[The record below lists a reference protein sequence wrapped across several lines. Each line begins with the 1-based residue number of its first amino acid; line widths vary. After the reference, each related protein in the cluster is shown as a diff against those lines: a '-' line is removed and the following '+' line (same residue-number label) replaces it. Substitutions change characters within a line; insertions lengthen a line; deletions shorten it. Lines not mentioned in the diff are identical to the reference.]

1 MRVIGFVSIAS
12 RLRRLLKAAALKECL
27 GAVCIVPAT
36 KAERPVSVQLADS
49 RRDARQWARRAESD
63 REIAQTR
70 TVETRLTRAIAMGT
84 FGLQLAANR
93 APEGCRKRG
102 QRTARAIVLD
112 PRVQQD
118 RQAW

>member
-1 MRVIGFVSIAS
+1 MSERGHEDQFQPT
-12 RLRRLLKAAALKECL
+12 RLSGGCRF
-27 GAVCIVPAT
+27 GQGT
-36 KAERPVSVQLADS
+36 FAEIYGSG
-49 RRDARQWARRAESD
+49 RDAPKAD

-70 TVETRLTRAIAMGT
+70 TVKTRLTRAIAMGT